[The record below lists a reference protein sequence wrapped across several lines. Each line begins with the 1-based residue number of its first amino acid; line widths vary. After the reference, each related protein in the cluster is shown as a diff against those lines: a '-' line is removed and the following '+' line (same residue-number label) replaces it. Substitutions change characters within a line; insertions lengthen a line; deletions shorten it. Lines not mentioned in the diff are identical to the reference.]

1 MEPIEYLTICLD
13 PVRLHILGA
22 AAFGPVTAE
31 EVSGAMGIGRREA
44 LKAVG
49 SLRAA
54 GLLAEDGRLVEDVL
68 REIGATL
75 PTPPAADSPMR
86 FKVTGTRASAADP
99 DVLAGDWSGD
109 EIAVLSIFFSGARL
123 TEIPA
128 SRTKRLVIL
137 ERLAQEFEPGV
148 RYDEREV
155 SFRLQ
160 MFHPDY
166 AALRR
171 YLVDESFLTRSEGVY
186 WRTGGRYES
195 RFGAD
200 R

>member
-1 MEPIEYLTICLD
+1 MDPIEYLSICLD
-13 PVRLHILGA
+13 PVRLHVLGA
-22 AAFGPVTAE
+22 AAAGPVTADD
-31 EVSGAMGIGRREA
+31 VAGAMGISQREA

-54 GLLAEDGRLVEDVL
+54 GLLDETGRLLGGVL
-68 REIGATL
+68 RGIGASL
-75 PTPPAADSPMR
+75 PTAPEI
-86 FKVTGTRASAADP
+86 DP
-99 DVLAGDWSGD
+99 KVLAGDWSAE
-109 EIAVLSIFFSGARL
+109 EIAILSTFFSGARL
-123 TEIPA
+123 TDIPA
-128 SRTKRLVIL
+128 SRAKRLVIL

-171 YLVDESFLTRSEGVY
+171 YLVDEGLLTRLDGMY
-186 WRTGGRYES
+186 WRSGGRYETRS
-195 RFGAD
+195 GGGS
-200 R
+200 